1 MIARL
6 FTILSLALCWTPIV
20 ARAEFSAVEASRE
33 SARIRETAQKRS
45 VPTDRR
51 AWGMYGGET
60 QRSGHALTLR
70 TTGGYEL
77 RGYLQTELAYSGAI
91 GQSTDLG
98 VAFHMVLASA
108 RSYGGSVRVRTSLLD
123 FKERLFLALD
133 IPITLD
139 VYGETGKPR
148 LLMRSM
154 EPGFVLSHRLLTHFE
169 LFYGVYARL
178 FRVNEDF
185 MGGPEARLGFTVS
198 FQHLALSA
206 YVSGTYL
213 VFSGFPNTLLYSG
226 TLALTTRFGREVGR

>member
-1 MIARL
+1 MIHRL
-6 FTILSLALCWTPIV
+6 LTLFIISLLWTTSH
-20 ARAEFSAVEASRE
+20 ARADFSPVEASRD
-33 SARIRETAQKRS
+33 SSRIREGAQKRS
-45 VPTDRR
+45 VPSDRR
-51 AWGMYGGET
+51 AWGIYGGET

-91 GQSTDLG
+91 GPSTDLG
-98 VAFHMVLASA
+98 VAFHMVHASA
-108 RSYGGSVRVRTSLLD
+108 RSYGGSFRVRTTIVDVKDRIFLL
-123 FKERLFLALD
+123 LD

-148 LLMRSM
+148 LLMRSL
-154 EPGFVLSHRLLTHFE
+154 EPGFILSTRLSSRFE
-169 LFYGVYARL
+169 LFYGALARL

-185 MGGPEARLGFTVS
+185 MGGPEGRIGFTLS
-198 FQHLALSA
+198 FQHFALSG

-213 VFSGFPNTLLYSG
+213 FFSGFPNTWLYSG